1 MTIETA
7 TYLKDLNNALPA
19 TGDLV
24 AEGDEHLRLMK
35 TVLQT
40 TFPGRGVADMGVVA
54 KATGFSASVTEIGC
68 VYKCTAALTLEP
80 PAVSGLV
87 AGTHWFIRAAGGA
100 VVIDPPDAALINGAA
115 ILTLP
120 TDAAA
125 ILVFDGTNWVAFVMG
140 SLAAGTGPA
149 FSAYAAA
156 GTGIPSG
163 AETKVLFGT
172 EEFDTNGS
180 YNTALSR
187 WTPGVAGHYLI
198 EATVSFPAP
207 TIVDMQALIRQ
218 NNINVA
224 VGVAGTLGAVNVSRI
239 LKLSAT
245 DYVEIFV
252 YHASAGGT
260 RFTDSGYLSHFGGAL
275 VRAG

>member
-80 PAVSGLV
+80 PGASGLV

-100 VVIDPPDAALINGAA
+100 VLIDPPDAALINGAA
-115 ILTLP
+115 TLTLP

-125 ILVFDGTNWVAFVMG
+125 ILVFDGTDWVAFVMG
-140 SLAAGTGPA
+140 SLVAGTGPA

-156 GTGIPSG
+156 GTSIPN
-163 AETKVLFGT
+163 AVETKVTFGT

-180 YNTALSR
+180 YDTALSR
-187 WTPGVAGHYLI
+187 WTPGVAGYYQI
-198 EATVSFPAP
+198 EATVWFAAPAMADLQ
-207 TIVDMQALIRQ
+207 VLIRK
-218 NNINVA
+218 NGANIA
-224 VGVAGTLGAVNVSRI
+224 VGVFGTLRAANVTRT
-239 LKLSAT
+239 LYLSAT
-245 DYVEIFV
+245 DYVEIFA
-252 YHASAGGT
+252 YQASGGS
-260 RFTDSGYLSHFGGAL
+260 RSSGSGYLSHFGGAL

>member
-80 PAVSGLV
+80 PGASGLV

-100 VVIDPPDAALINGAA
+100 VLIDPPDAALINGAA
-115 ILTLP
+115 TLTLP

-125 ILVFDGTNWVAFVMG
+125 ILVFDGTDWVAFVMG
-140 SLAAGTGPA
+140 SLVAGTGPA

-156 GTGIPSG
+156 GTSIPN
-163 AETKVLFGT
+163 AVETKVTFGT

-180 YNTALSR
+180 YDTALSR
-187 WTPGVAGHYLI
+187 WTPGVAGYYQI
-198 EATVSFPAP
+198 EATVWFAAPAMADLQ
-207 TIVDMQALIRQ
+207 VFIRK
-218 NNINVA
+218 NGGNIA
-224 VGVAGTLGAVNVSRI
+224 VGVFGTLRAANVTRT
-239 LKLSAT
+239 LYLSAT
-245 DYVEIFV
+245 DYVEIFA
-252 YHASAGGT
+252 YQASGGART
-260 RFTDSGYLSHFGGAL
+260 SGSGYLSHFGGTL

>member
-80 PAVSGLV
+80 PGASGLV

-100 VVIDPPDAALINGAA
+100 VLIDPPDAALINGAA
-115 ILTLP
+115 TLTLP

-125 ILVFDGTNWVAFVMG
+125 ILVFDGTDWVAFVMG
-140 SLAAGTGPA
+140 SLVAGTGPA
-149 FSAYAAA
+149 FSAYATA
-156 GTGIPSG
+156 GTSIPN
-163 AETKVLFGT
+163 AVETKVTFGT

-180 YNTALSR
+180 YDTALSR
-187 WTPGVAGHYLI
+187 WTPGVAGYYLI
-198 EATVSFPAP
+198 EATVWFAAPAMADLQ
-207 TIVDMQALIRQ
+207 VLIRK
-218 NNINVA
+218 NGVNIA
-224 VGVAGTLGAVNVSRI
+224 VGVFGTLRAANVTRT
-239 LKLSAT
+239 LYLSAT
-245 DYVEIFV
+245 DYVEIFA
-252 YHASAGGT
+252 YQASGGS
-260 RFTDSGYLSHFGGAL
+260 RSSGSGYLSHFGGAL

>member
-80 PAVSGLV
+80 PGASGLV

-100 VVIDPPDAALINGAA
+100 VLIDPPDAALINGAA
-115 ILTLP
+115 TLTLP

-125 ILVFDGTNWVAFVMG
+125 ILVFDGTDWVAFVMG
-140 SLAAGTGPA
+140 SLVAGTGPA

-156 GTGIPSG
+156 GTSIPN
-163 AETKVLFGT
+163 AVETKVTFGT

-180 YNTALSR
+180 YDTALSR
-187 WTPGVAGHYLI
+187 WTPGVAGYYLI
-198 EATVSFPAP
+198 EATVWFAAP
-207 TIVDMQALIRQ
+207 EMADLSVRIRK
-218 NNINVA
+218 NGVIIA
-224 VGVAGTLGAVNVSRI
+224 VGVFGTLRAANVTRT
-239 LKLSAT
+239 LYLSAT
-245 DYVEIFV
+245 DYVEIFA
-252 YHASAGGT
+252 YQASGGS
-260 RFTDSGYLSHFGGAL
+260 RSSGSGYLSHFGGAL

>member
-80 PAVSGLV
+80 PGASGLV

-100 VVIDPPDAALINGAA
+100 VLIDPPDAALINGAA
-115 ILTLP
+115 TLTLP

-125 ILVFDGTNWVAFVMG
+125 ILVFDGTDWVAFVMG
-140 SLAAGTGPA
+140 SLVAGTGPA

-156 GTGIPSG
+156 GTSIPN
-163 AETKVLFGT
+163 AVETKVTFGT

-180 YNTALSR
+180 YDTALSR
-187 WTPGVAGHYLI
+187 WTPGVAGYYLI
-198 EATVSFPAP
+198 EATVWFAAPAMADLQ
-207 TIVDMQALIRQ
+207 VLIRK
-218 NNINVA
+218 NGANIA
-224 VGVAGTLGAVNVSRI
+224 VGVFGTLRAANVTRT
-239 LKLSAT
+239 LYLSAT
-245 DYVEIFV
+245 DYVEIFA
-252 YHASAGGT
+252 YQASGGS
-260 RFTDSGYLSHFGGAL
+260 RSSGSGYLSHFGGAL

>member
-80 PAVSGLV
+80 PGASGLV

-100 VVIDPPDAALINGAA
+100 VLIDPPDAALINGAA
-115 ILTLP
+115 TLTLP

-125 ILVFDGTNWVAFVMG
+125 ILVFDGTDWVAFVMG
-140 SLAAGTGPA
+140 SLVAGTGPA

-156 GTGIPSG
+156 GTSIPN
-163 AETKVLFGT
+163 AVETKVTFGT

-187 WTPGVAGHYLI
+187 WTPGVAGYYQI
-198 EATVSFPAP
+198 EATVWFAAPAMADLQ
-207 TIVDMQALIRQ
+207 VLIRQ
-218 NNINVA
+218 NGVNIA
-224 VGVAGTLGAVNVSRI
+224 VGVFGTLRAANVTRT
-239 LKLSAT
+239 LYLSAT
-245 DYVEIFV
+245 DYVEIFA
-252 YHASAGGT
+252 YQASGGART
-260 RFTDSGYLSHFGGAL
+260 SGSGYSSHFGGAL

>member
-80 PAVSGLV
+80 PGASGLV

-100 VVIDPPDAALINGAA
+100 VLIDPPDAALINGAA
-115 ILTLP
+115 TLTLP

-125 ILVFDGTNWVAFVMG
+125 ILVFDGTDWVAFVMG
-140 SLAAGTGPA
+140 SLVAGTGPA

-156 GTGIPSG
+156 GTSIPN
-163 AETKVLFGT
+163 AVETKVTFGT

-180 YNTALSR
+180 YDTALSR
-187 WTPGVAGHYLI
+187 WTPGVAGYYMI
-198 EATVSFPAP
+198 EAVVWFAGAA
-207 TIVDMQALIRQ
+207 MAGLQALIRK
-218 NNINVA
+218 NGVNIA
-224 VGVAGTLGAVNVSRI
+224 TGVIGTLQAAGVTRT
-239 LKLSAT
+239 LYLSAT
-245 DYVEIFV
+245 DYVEIFA
-252 YHASAGGT
+252 YQASGGSRT
-260 RFTDSGYLSHFGGAL
+260 SGSGFLSHFGGAL

>member
-80 PAVSGLV
+80 PGASGLV

-100 VVIDPPDAALINGAA
+100 VLIDPPDAALINGAA
-115 ILTLP
+115 TLTLP

-125 ILVFDGTNWVAFVMG
+125 ILVFDGTDWVAFVMG
-140 SLAAGTGPA
+140 SLVAGTGPA

-156 GTGIPSG
+156 GTSIPN
-163 AETKVLFGT
+163 AVETKVTFGT

-180 YNTALSR
+180 YDTALSR
-187 WTPGVAGHYLI
+187 WTPGVAGYYQI
-198 EATVSFPAP
+198 EATVWFAAP
-207 TIVDMQALIRQ
+207 EMADLSVRIRK
-218 NNINVA
+218 NGVILA
-224 VGVAGTLGAVNVSRI
+224 VGVFGTLRAANVTRT
-239 LKLSAT
+239 LYLSAT
-245 DYVEIFV
+245 DYVEIFA
-252 YHASAGGT
+252 YQASGGS
-260 RFTDSGYLSHFGGAL
+260 RSSGSGYLSHFGGAL

>member
-80 PAVSGLV
+80 PGASGLV

-100 VVIDPPDAALINGAA
+100 VLIDPPDAALINGAA
-115 ILTLP
+115 TLTLP

-125 ILVFDGTNWVAFVMG
+125 ILVFDGTDWVAFVMG
-140 SLAAGTGPA
+140 SLVAGTGPA

-156 GTGIPSG
+156 GTSIPN
-163 AETKVLFGT
+163 AVETKVTFGT

-180 YNTALSR
+180 YDTALSR
-187 WTPGVAGHYLI
+187 WTPGVAGYYLI
-198 EATVSFPAP
+198 EATVWFAAPAMADLQ
-207 TIVDMQALIRQ
+207 VLIRK
-218 NNINVA
+218 NGVNIA
-224 VGVAGTLGAVNVSRI
+224 VGVFGTLRAANVTRT
-239 LKLSAT
+239 LYLSAT
-245 DYVEIFV
+245 DYVEIFA
-252 YHASAGGT
+252 YQASGGS
-260 RFTDSGYLSHFGGAL
+260 RSSGSGSLSHFGGAL

>member
-7 TYLKDLNNALPA
+7 TYLKDLNNLLPA

-80 PAVSGLV
+80 PGASGLV

-100 VVIDPPDAALINGAA
+100 VLIDPPDAALINGAA
-115 ILTLP
+115 TLTLP

-125 ILVFDGTNWVAFVMG
+125 ILVFDGTDWVAFVMG
-140 SLAAGTGPA
+140 SLVAGTGPA

-156 GTGIPSG
+156 GTSIPN
-163 AETKVLFGT
+163 AVETKVTFGT

-180 YNTALSR
+180 YDTALSR
-187 WTPGVAGHYLI
+187 WTPGVAGYYLI
-198 EATVSFPAP
+198 EATVWFAAPAMADLQ
-207 TIVDMQALIRQ
+207 VLIRK
-218 NNINVA
+218 NGGNIA
-224 VGVAGTLGAVNVSRI
+224 VGVFGTLRAANVTRT
-239 LKLSAT
+239 LYLSAT
-245 DYVEIFV
+245 DYVEIFA
-252 YHASAGGT
+252 YQASGGART
-260 RFTDSGYLSHFGGAL
+260 SGSGYLSHFGGTL

>member
-80 PAVSGLV
+80 PGASGLV

-100 VVIDPPDAALINGAA
+100 VLIDPPDAALINGAA
-115 ILTLP
+115 TLTLP

-125 ILVFDGTNWVAFVMG
+125 ILVFDGTDWVAFVMG
-140 SLAAGTGPA
+140 SLQAGTGPA

-156 GTGIPSG
+156 GTSIPN
-163 AETKVLFGT
+163 AVETKVTFGT

-180 YNTALSR
+180 YDTALSR
-187 WTPGVAGHYLI
+187 WTPGVAGYYLI
-198 EATVSFPAP
+198 EATVWFAAP
-207 TIVDMQALIRQ
+207 EMADLSVRIRK
-218 NNINVA
+218 NGVILA
-224 VGVAGTLGAVNVSRI
+224 VGVFGTLRAANVTRT
-239 LKLSAT
+239 LYLSAT
-245 DYVEIFV
+245 DYVEIFA
-252 YHASAGGT
+252 YQASGGS
-260 RFTDSGYLSHFGGAL
+260 RSSGSGYLSHFGGAL

>member
-40 TFPGRGVADMGVVA
+40 TFPGRGVADMSVVA

-80 PAVSGLV
+80 PGASGLV

-100 VVIDPPDAALINGAA
+100 VLIDPPDAALINGAA
-115 ILTLP
+115 TLTLP

-125 ILVFDGTNWVAFVMG
+125 ILVFDGTDWVAFVMG
-140 SLAAGTGPA
+140 SLVAGTGPA

-156 GTGIPSG
+156 GTSIPN
-163 AETKVLFGT
+163 AVETKVTFGT

-180 YNTALSR
+180 YDTALSR
-187 WTPGVAGHYLI
+187 WTPGVAGYYQI
-198 EATVSFPAP
+198 EATVWFAAPAMADLQ
-207 TIVDMQALIRQ
+207 VFIRK
-218 NNINVA
+218 NGGNIA
-224 VGVAGTLGAVNVSRI
+224 VGVFGTLRAANVTRT
-239 LKLSAT
+239 LYLSAT
-245 DYVEIFV
+245 DYVEIFA
-252 YHASAGGT
+252 YQASGGART
-260 RFTDSGYLSHFGGAL
+260 SGSGYLSHFGGTL

>member
-7 TYLKDLNNALPA
+7 TYLKDLNNLLPA

-80 PAVSGLV
+80 PGASGLV

-100 VVIDPPDAALINGAA
+100 VLIDPPDAALINGAA
-115 ILTLP
+115 TLTLP

-125 ILVFDGTNWVAFVMG
+125 ILVFDGTDWVAFVMG
-140 SLAAGTGPA
+140 SLVAGTGPA

-156 GTGIPSG
+156 GTSIPN
-163 AETKVLFGT
+163 AVETKVTFGT

-187 WTPGVAGHYLI
+187 WTPGVAGYYQI
-198 EATVSFPAP
+198 EATVWFAAPAMADLQ
-207 TIVDMQALIRQ
+207 VLIRQ
-218 NNINVA
+218 NGVNIA
-224 VGVAGTLGAVNVSRI
+224 VGVFGTLRAANVTRT
-239 LKLSAT
+239 LYLSAT
-245 DYVEIFV
+245 DYVEIFA
-252 YHASAGGT
+252 YQASGGART
-260 RFTDSGYLSHFGGAL
+260 SGSGYSSHFGGAL

>member
-7 TYLKDLNNALPA
+7 TYLKDLNSALPA

-24 AEGDEHLRLMK
+24 AEGDDHLRLVK

-40 TFPGRGVADMGVVA
+40 TFPGRGVADMGVIVKTA
-54 KATGFSASVTEIGC
+54 GFSASVTEIGC
-68 VYKCTAALTLEP
+68 VYKCTSTLTLEP
-80 PAVSGLV
+80 PSISGLV

-100 VVIDPPDAALINGAA
+100 VVIDPSDAALVNGAA

-125 ILVFDGTNWVAFVMG
+125 ILIFDGTGWVAFVMG

-149 FSAYAAA
+149 FSAISNV
-156 GTGIPSG
+156 GTNVPSG
-163 AETKVLFGT
+163 VETKVTFGT

-180 YNTALSR
+180 YDTVLSR
-187 WTPGVAGHYLI
+187 WTPGIPGHYLI
-198 EATVSFPAP
+198 ESIVWFPAP
-207 TIVDMQALIRQ
+207 EMVRLHALIRK
-218 NNINVA
+218 NGSNVA
-224 VGVAGTLGAVNVSRI
+224 AGPIGTQQSAIVSRL
-239 LKLSAT
+239 LKLNAT
-245 DYVEIFV
+245 DYIEIFV
-252 YHASAGGT
+252 YQASGVACT
-260 RFTDSGYLSHFGGAL
+260 TVPIYLSHFGGVL

>member
-80 PAVSGLV
+80 PGASGLV

-100 VVIDPPDAALINGAA
+100 VLIDPPDAALINGAA
-115 ILTLP
+115 TLTLP

-125 ILVFDGTNWVAFVMG
+125 ILVFDGTDWVAFVMG
-140 SLAAGTGPA
+140 SLVAGTGPA

-156 GTGIPSG
+156 GTSIPN
-163 AETKVLFGT
+163 AVETKVTFGT

-180 YNTALSR
+180 YDTALSR
-187 WTPGVAGHYLI
+187 WTPGVAGYYLI
-198 EATVSFPAP
+198 EATVWFAAP
-207 TIVDMQALIRQ
+207 EMADLSVRIRK
-218 NNINVA
+218 NGVILA
-224 VGVAGTLGAVNVSRI
+224 VGVFGTLRAANVTRT
-239 LKLSAT
+239 LYLSAT
-245 DYVEIFV
+245 DYVEIFA
-252 YHASAGGT
+252 YQASGGS
-260 RFTDSGYLSHFGGAL
+260 RSSGSGYLSHFGGAL

>member
-80 PAVSGLV
+80 PGVSGLV
-87 AGTHWFIRAAGGA
+87 AGTHWLIRAAGGA
-100 VVIDPPDAALINGAA
+100 VLIDPPDAALVNGAA
-115 ILTLP
+115 TLTLP

-125 ILVFDGTNWVAFVMG
+125 ILVFDGTDWVAFVMG
-140 SLAAGTGPA
+140 SLVAGTGPA

-156 GTGIPSG
+156 GTSIPN
-163 AETKVLFGT
+163 AVETKVTFGT

-180 YNTALSR
+180 YDTALSR
-187 WTPGVAGHYLI
+187 WTPGVAGYYQI
-198 EATVSFPAP
+198 EATVLFSAPAMADLQ
-207 TIVDMQALIRQ
+207 VLIRKTGV
-218 NNINVA
+218 NIA
-224 VGVAGTLGAVNVSRI
+224 IGVYGTLRAANVTRT
-239 LKLSAT
+239 LYLSAT
-245 DYVEIFV
+245 DYVEIFA
-252 YHASAGGT
+252 YQASGGART
-260 RFTDSGYLSHFGGAL
+260 SGSGYLSHFGGAL

>member
-68 VYKCTAALTLEP
+68 VYKCTAALTLTP
-80 PAVSGLV
+80 PAASGLV

-100 VVIDPPDAALINGAA
+100 VLIDPPDAALINGAA
-115 ILTLP
+115 TLTLP

-125 ILVFDGTNWVAFVMG
+125 ILVFDGTDWVAFVMG
-140 SLAAGTGPA
+140 SLVAGTGPA

-156 GTGIPSG
+156 GTSIPN
-163 AETKVLFGT
+163 AVETKVTFGT

-180 YNTALSR
+180 YDTALSR
-187 WTPGVAGHYLI
+187 WTPGVAGYYLI
-198 EATVSFPAP
+198 ESTVWFAAPAMSDLQ
-207 TIVDMQALIRQ
+207 VLIRK
-218 NNINVA
+218 NGVNTA
-224 VGVAGTLGAVNVSRI
+224 VGVFGTLRAANVTRT
-239 LKLSAT
+239 LYLSAT
-245 DYVEIFV
+245 DYVEIFA
-252 YHASAGGT
+252 YQASGGS
-260 RFTDSGYLSHFGGAL
+260 RSSGSGYLSHFGGAL